1 LRGFHF
7 RTRQKLVSDPGVTAL
22 EATEGEQV
30 MKLGQI
36 KRIGVI
42 GTGMIGPDISLAC
55 AMAGYPVTIVGRTQS
70 SVERGTA
77 RFRKNLESLVRLE
90 VYAEQE
96 ANEVESRLNVST
108 DLKTALDATD
118 FVFEAVAENLEIKQR
133 LFVEIE
139 RFCPDHALMASS
151 TSGLSPTDISSR
163 MKGPARMLV
172 MHFWNPPYLVPLVEV
187 VAGSR
192 TAAET
197 VERALG
203 FLRSLGKEPVLLK
216 KDILGH
222 IGNRIQHAMFRE
234 AIHLIEEGVAAPE
247 DIDRVIMSSLGP
259 RYSMIGPMEYL
270 DSVGLDLNVAI
281 HSYLLKELADDKEP
295 QALLLE
301 KYERGEYGAKTGKGF
316 YDWSRRTLEEM
327 TARQNKRFIDR
338 LIEMRKK

>member
-1 LRGFHF
+1 
-7 RTRQKLVSDPGVTAL
+7 
-22 EATEGEQV
+22 
-30 MKLGQI
+30 MKVDQI

-55 AMAGYPVTIVGRTQS
+55 AMAGYAVTIAGRTQS
-70 SVERGTA
+70 SVERGRA
-77 RFRKNLESLVRLE
+77 RFRKNLESLVRAN
-90 VYAEQE
+90 VYGDQE
-96 ANEVESRLNVST
+96 AKEVDSRLSAST
-108 DLKTALDATD
+108 DLETALEKVD
-118 FVFEAVAENLEIKQR
+118 FVFEAVLENLEIKQR
-133 LFVEIE
+133 LFGEIE
-139 RFCPDHALMASS
+139 SFCSEHTLMASS
-151 TSGLSPTDISSR
+151 TSGLSPSDISSL
-163 MKGPARMLV
+163 MKAPERMLV

-192 TAAET
+192 TGPGT
-197 VERALG
+197 VETALD

-234 AIHLIEEGVAAPE
+234 AIHLVQEGVAAPE

-295 QALLLE
+295 QALLRE
-301 KYERGEYGAKTGKGF
+301 KYDRGEYGAKTGRGF
-316 YDWSRRTLEEM
+316 YDWSKRNLDEM
-327 TARQNKRFIDR
+327 TARQNKRFVDR